1 MDAVIILPDTI
12 YNKENL
18 KTVIELIKKKDSNN
32 LLEAKVRDVIYNG
45 TYTRIIAVYRKQE
58 IKINVEVDEIYNKGD
73 IIYLDLDEDW
83 VWLIGSN
90 K

>member
-1 MDAVIILPDTI
+1 MSPV
-12 YNKENL
+12 K
-18 KTVIELIKKKDSNN
+18 KTVWQTVFRANRCDSTDNKKDSNN